1 MSTDK
6 EIRFQS
12 VSELS
17 ADDLQALE
25 AICLLICYLV
35 SYNLK
40 FVIIIISTLIYVS
53 MLLVN
58 LQF

>member
-40 FVIIIISTLIYVS
+40 FVIIISTLIYVS